1 MDRFL
6 FFYFFNTTVQSYGSI
21 EKLTLQC
28 QNKKLKIM
36 KTALRLLSTTFT
48 ERDDSNKTRLNWS
61 LLALYILGSLLLAL
75 QLRSML

>member
-1 MDRFL
+1 
-6 FFYFFNTTVQSYGSI
+6 
-21 EKLTLQC
+21 
-28 QNKKLKIM
+28 M